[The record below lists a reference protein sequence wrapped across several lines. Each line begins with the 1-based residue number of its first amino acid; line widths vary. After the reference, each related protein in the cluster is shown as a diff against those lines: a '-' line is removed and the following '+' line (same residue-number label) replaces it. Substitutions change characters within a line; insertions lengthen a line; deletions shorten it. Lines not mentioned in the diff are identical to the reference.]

1 MKLNLSR
8 STVLICSVYTF
19 VIGVIMLVLSILSLV
34 AYECVFQEGFAST
47 PDSYFFHLFYYR
59 SHHCNSF
66 IDWSVFGL
74 ENAELLNDFIIMP
87 EQNAIVSRTYKLTII
102 QIIINSLLIVV
113 SLIAVAAVIFNI
125 FFLTKRIAYIVL
137 FVPYLLV
144 LHVSV
149 VFDFIAGTLY
159 ADDRLRSYSVDGT
172 MTMLE
177 IENRNEARPFI
188 EQIDQTFRIIAPNTM
203 FFIFTKAMI
212 INIINV
218 FVLFFMVFAGWEV
231 IDGNKLKVNKKD
243 DSKNPENITAATQL
257 TQQRD

>member
-34 AYECVFQEGFAST
+34 AYKCVFQDGFAST
-47 PDSYFFHLFYYR
+47 PESYFFHLFYFR

-74 ENAELLNDFIIMP
+74 ENVEVLNDFIIMP
-87 EQNAIVSRTYKLTII
+87 HENAIVTRTHKLTII
-102 QIIINSLLIVV
+102 QIVINSLLILV
-113 SLIAVAAVIFNI
+113 SLIAAAAVLFNI
-125 FFLTKRIAYIVL
+125 YFLSKRMAYIVL
-137 FVPYLLV
+137 FVPYLLI
-144 LHVSV
+144 LHVSI

-188 EQIDQTFRIIAPNTM
+188 EQIDQIFRIIAPNTM
-203 FFIFTKAMI
+203 FFIFTKVMI
-212 INIINV
+212 INIISV

-231 IDGNKLKVNKKD
+231 IDGNKLRVTKKD
-243 DSKNPENITAATQL
+243 DTKSTENITATTQL
-257 TQQRD
+257 TQED